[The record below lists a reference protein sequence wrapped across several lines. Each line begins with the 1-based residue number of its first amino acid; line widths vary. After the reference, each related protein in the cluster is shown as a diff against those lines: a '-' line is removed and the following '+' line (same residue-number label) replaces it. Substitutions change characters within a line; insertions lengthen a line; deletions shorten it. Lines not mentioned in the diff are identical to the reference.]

1 MAKYI
6 EPKKIESVQRTG
18 DGEIIVLN
26 QDYPVARYQ
35 IDDRRFTSKTGFK
48 VELYYRDRTKNQ
60 ITGKQANQL
69 IKVDLTD
76 HVVSLD
82 WSESIDDFTVSGNL
96 VLHDPVHPT
105 KNERLFQNID
115 KGQRLKI
122 SIINNNNQMEELGR
136 YVIWS
141 KSRGSRTD
149 SNLSL
154 EFKDPMVYLHQSED
168 TFLFQRDPKKKAY
181 KKGWTAAQITRFVCD
196 KYGIPVAKRLPVCKN
211 RNPLIKI
218 DSGSV
223 YELLLK
229 VWTEERRI
237 SGRKFVIRFEK
248 DILRVFEKK
257 EQPVLYSIQEGQ
269 NLISTSFTD
278 TLDGMFNAVT
288 VISEPQDSDNT
299 QTTTDRT
306 VDPGETRND
315 PYAASGGGWQNA
327 AASFYT
333 DIGQAVSCAGVGP
346 RTAEQ
351 MGFAELSTN
360 WSAPSGWDFKALGN
374 LSCGAEIEVRYN
386 GKTVR
391 VPKIDVGRGGAGGS
405 TGYDRKI
412 DLTSAAWD
420 ALSIPR
426 SAGIVAVEWRKATG
440 SSVEPE
446 KSVIVEK
453 VKNQAKIDKYGYLH
467 KLIKLDKAIT
477 KNDAKKQALQV
488 LRSNL
493 TENLNATVS
502 CFLMPRLRAG
512 QPVFVRDHIGARLIG
527 KFYTSSVSH
536 SIAASGAT
544 TDIDL
549 NWLDVVPSALLT
561 DEDKGIKASTGGT
574 GGNCANTAIEA
585 GRAVIGTPYSW
596 GGGGTNGA
604 SKGIGRGAGTIGF
617 DCSGF
622 IQYCWAKA
630 GVSLPRHTDALAK
643 SGVGVPLGQEQPGD
657 ILLYNTSDGAGS
669 KYGHVAMHTAPG
681 MIINSGGAAGGGVRE
696 YARSDHVL
704 VRRVTQMCPKTGT
717 GGGGGGGF
725 VPPADAP
732 TPGLRLNQTAQY
744 NPLLSGTS
752 SPVGE
757 FSPNRVTVNPGGF
770 GFTSPAPIA
779 LHRFREGNAVL
790 EYNGKTSTVEIRK
803 ATRTPIPGG
812 VDLLIGPI
820 TAQDLGIKNKPLQKI
835 RLYLKA

>member
-1 MAKYI
+1 MPKYI
-6 EPKKIESVQRTG
+6 EPKKIETVQRTG
-18 DGEIIVLN
+18 DGEIIALN
-26 QDYPVARYQ
+26 QDYPIARHR
-35 IDDRRFTSKTGFK
+35 IDDRRFASKTGFK

-60 ITGKQANQL
+60 KTGKRANQL
-69 IKVDLTD
+69 VKIDLTD
-76 HVVSLD
+76 HVVSLS
-82 WSESIDDFTVSGNL
+82 WSESIDDFTVSGSL
-96 VLHDPVHPT
+96 VLHDPVHPA
-105 KNERLFQNID
+105 KNERLFKNID

-122 SIINNNNQMEELGR
+122 SIINNKNQMEELGR
-136 YVIWS
+136 YVIWT

-149 SNLSL
+149 SSLNL

-168 TFLFQRDPKKKAY
+168 TFLFQRNPKKKAY
-181 KKGWTAAQITRFVCD
+181 KKGWTAAQITRYVC
-196 KYGIPVAKRLPVCKN
+196 KRYGIPVANRLPVCKN

-218 DSGSV
+218 DNGSV

-248 DILRVFEKK
+248 DVLRVFEKK
-257 EQPVLYSIQEGQ
+257 EQPVLYSVQEGQ

-278 TLDGMFNAVT
+278 TLDGMFNAIT

-299 QTTTDRT
+299 QTTTDRN
-306 VDPGETRND
+306 VNPGETRSD

-346 RTAEQ
+346 RTADQ

-360 WSAPSGWDFKALGN
+360 WSASSGWDFKALGN
-374 LSCGAEIEVRYN
+374 LSCGTEIEVRYN

-391 VPKIDVGRGGAGGS
+391 VPKIDVGRGGSGGS

-420 ALSIPR
+420 KLGIPR
-426 SAGIVAVEWRKATG
+426 SAGIAAVEWRKATG
-440 SSVEPE
+440 TSVEPE

-493 TENLNATVS
+493 TENLDASVS

-536 SIAASGAT
+536 TISSSGVV
-544 TDIDL
+544 TDINL

-561 DEDKGIKASTGGT
+561 DEDRGIKATTGGS

-604 SKGIGRGAGTIGF
+604 SRGIGRGAGTVGF

-630 GVSLPRHTDALAK
+630 GVSLPRHTDALAT

-669 KYGHVAMHTAPG
+669 KYGHVAMATAPG

-704 VRRVTQMCPKTGT
+704 VRRVTQMCPKTNT
-717 GGGGGGGF
+717 GGIGGGP
-725 VPPADAP
+725 VPPGAP
-732 TPGLRLNQTAQY
+732 PTQTRLNQTVAY
-744 NPLLSGTS
+744 NPFV
-752 SPVGE
+752 PVSE
-757 FSPNRVTVNPGGF
+757 FGGSF
-770 GFTSPAPIA
+770 DVGRIA
-779 LHRFREGNAVL
+779 FHRSRQGNAII
-790 EYNGKTSTVEIRK
+790 EYNGKK
-803 ATRTPIPGG
+803 ASVILKQPSSRVRIPNG
-812 VDLLIGPI
+812 VDLYIGPA
-820 TAQDLGIKNKPLQKI
+820 TAQSLGIKNKPAQKI
-835 RLYLKA
+835 RAYLIVK

>member
-1 MAKYI
+1 MPKYI
-6 EPKKIESVQRTG
+6 EPKKIETVQRTG

-26 QDYPVARYQ
+26 QDYPIARHR
-35 IDDRRFTSKTGFK
+35 IDDRRFASKTGFK

-60 ITGKQANQL
+60 KTGKRANQL
-69 IKVDLTD
+69 VKIDLTD
-76 HVVSLD
+76 HVVSLS
-82 WSESIDDFTVSGNL
+82 WSESIDDFTVSGSL
-96 VLHDPVHPT
+96 VLHDPVHPA
-105 KNERLFQNID
+105 KNERLFKNID

-122 SIINNNNQMEELGR
+122 SIINNKNQMEELGR
-136 YVIWS
+136 YVIWT

-149 SNLSL
+149 SSLNL

-168 TFLFQRDPKKKAY
+168 TFLFQRNPKKKAY
-181 KKGWTAAQITRFVCD
+181 KKGWTAAQITRYVC
-196 KYGIPVAKRLPVCKN
+196 KRYGIPVANRLPVCKN

-218 DSGSV
+218 DNGSV

-248 DILRVFEKK
+248 DVLRVFEKK
-257 EQPVLYSIQEGQ
+257 EQPVLYSVQEGQ

-278 TLDGMFNAVT
+278 TLDGMFNAIT

-299 QTTTDRT
+299 QTTTDRN
-306 VDPGETRND
+306 VNPGETRSD

-346 RTAEQ
+346 RTADQ

-360 WSAPSGWDFKALGN
+360 WSASSGWDFKALGN
-374 LSCGAEIEVRYN
+374 LSCGTEIEVRYN

-420 ALSIPR
+420 KLGIPR
-426 SAGIVAVEWRKATG
+426 SAGIAAVEWCKATG
-440 SSVEPE
+440 TSVEPE

-493 TENLNATVS
+493 TENLDASVS

-536 SIAASGAT
+536 TISSSGVV
-544 TDIDL
+544 TDINL

-561 DEDKGIKASTGGT
+561 DEDRGIKATTGGS

-604 SKGIGRGAGTIGF
+604 SRGIGRGAGTVGF

-630 GVSLPRHTDALAK
+630 GVSLPRHTDALAT

-669 KYGHVAMHTAPG
+669 KYGHVAMATAPG

-704 VRRVTQMCPKTGT
+704 VRRVTQMCPKTNTGGI
-717 GGGGGGGF
+717 GGGGGP
-725 VPPADAP
+725 VPPGAP
-732 TPGLRLNQTAQY
+732 PTQTRLNQTVAY
-744 NPLLSGTS
+744 NPFV
-752 SPVGE
+752 PVSE
-757 FSPNRVTVNPGGF
+757 FGGSF
-770 GFTSPAPIA
+770 DVGRIA
-779 LHRFREGNAVL
+779 FHRSRQGNAII
-790 EYNGKTSTVEIRK
+790 EYNGKK
-803 ATRTPIPGG
+803 ASVILKQPSSRVRIPNG
-812 VDLLIGPI
+812 VDLYIGPA
-820 TAQDLGIKNKPLQKI
+820 TAQSLGIKNKPAQKI
-835 RLYLKA
+835 RAYLIVK

>member
-1 MAKYI
+1 
-6 EPKKIESVQRTG
+6 
-18 DGEIIVLN
+18 
-26 QDYPVARYQ
+26 
-35 IDDRRFTSKTGFK
+35 
-48 VELYYRDRTKNQ
+48 
-60 ITGKQANQL
+60 
-69 IKVDLTD
+69 
-76 HVVSLD
+76 
-82 WSESIDDFTVSGNL
+82 
-96 VLHDPVHPT
+96 
-105 KNERLFQNID
+105 
-115 KGQRLKI
+115 
-122 SIINNNNQMEELGR
+122 
-136 YVIWS
+136 
-141 KSRGSRTD
+141 
-149 SNLSL
+149 
-154 EFKDPMVYLHQSED
+154 
-168 TFLFQRDPKKKAY
+168 
-181 KKGWTAAQITRFVCD
+181 
-196 KYGIPVAKRLPVCKN
+196 
-211 RNPLIKI
+211 
-218 DSGSV
+218 
-223 YELLLK
+223 
-229 VWTEERRI
+229 
-237 SGRKFVIRFEK
+237 
-248 DILRVFEKK
+248 
-257 EQPVLYSIQEGQ
+257 
-269 NLISTSFTD
+269 
-278 TLDGMFNAVT
+278 
-288 VISEPQDSDNT
+288 
-299 QTTTDRT
+299 
-306 VDPGETRND
+306 
-315 PYAASGGGWQNA
+315 
-327 AASFYT
+327 
-333 DIGQAVSCAGVGP
+333 
-346 RTAEQ
+346 